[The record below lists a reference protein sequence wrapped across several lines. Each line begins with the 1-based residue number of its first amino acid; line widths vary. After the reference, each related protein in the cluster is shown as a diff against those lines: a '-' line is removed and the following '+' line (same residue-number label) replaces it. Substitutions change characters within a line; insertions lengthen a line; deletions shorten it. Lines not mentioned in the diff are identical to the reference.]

1 MLNIAPALRQILPV
15 LCRAPRFQEPPR
27 RVLHKMAQ
35 LLHPARLAQPELQ
48 CSQARR
54 DHPAPEPPNPAPPVE
69 GSPRVRV
76 RNRPRETH
84 RAQISR
90 TRHPLP
96 TAPTP
101 IRDRQ
106 ATRIRPTA
114 KIRGTQ
120 IPRTTRIHQIRIQTI
135 QVQRI
140 QIPPIRIRLIRLPR
154 LRIHRIPVHRTRIHR
169 TRPHPMRTLPIPPQ
183 NRKIRRR
190 PVLEE
195 THLLRGAEGGNA
207 FPMLPCPDILFSAQ
221 ARSCGCGS
229 PSFALPDAL

>member
-1 MLNIAPALRQILPV
+1 MPNIAPGLRQILPV

-27 RVLHKMAQ
+27 PVLHKMAQ
-35 LLHPARLAQPELQ
+35 SLHRARLVQGELQ

-54 DHPAPEPPNPAPPVE
+54 DHPVLSPEAPNPVPPVE
-69 GSPRVRV
+69 GNPRVRV
-76 RNRPRETH
+76 RNCPRETH

-101 IRDRQ
+101 IRDRR

-114 KIRGTQ
+114 KIRRTQ
-120 IPRTTRIHQIRIQTI
+120 IPRTARIHQIRIQTI
-135 QVQRI
+135 QIQRI

-154 LRIHRIPVHRTRIHR
+154 MRIHR
-169 TRPHPMRTLPIPPQ
+169 TRPRPIRTLPIPPQ

-207 FPMLPCPDILFSAQ
+207 FPMLPCSDILFSAQ

>member
-1 MLNIAPALRQILPV
+1 
-15 LCRAPRFQEPPR
+15 
-27 RVLHKMAQ
+27 MAQ
-35 LLHPARLAQPELQ
+35 SLHRARLAQPELQ
-48 CSQARR
+48 CSLDRR
-54 DHPAPEPPNPAPPVE
+54 DHPVLSPEAPNRAPPVE
-69 GSPRVRV
+69 GNPRARV

-84 RAQISR
+84 RAQISK

-101 IRDRQ
+101 IWDRR

-114 KIRGTQ
+114 KIRRTQ

-135 QVQRI
+135 QIRRI
-140 QIPPIRIRLIRLPR
+140 QIPPIRIRLSRLP
-154 LRIHRIPVHRTRIHR
+154 RTRIHR
-169 TRPHPMRTLPIPPQ
+169 TRPHPIRTLPIPPQ

-195 THLLRGAEGGNA
+195 TYLLRGAEGGNA
-207 FPMLPCPDILFSAQ
+207 FPMLPCPDIVFSAQ

>member
-54 DHPAPEPPNPAPPVE
+54 DHPVPEPPNPAPPVE
-69 GSPRVRV
+69 GNHRVRV
-76 RNRPRETH
+76 RNRPREPH

-101 IRDRQ
+101 IRHRR

-114 KIRGTQ
+114 KIR
-120 IPRTTRIHQIRIQTI
+120 RTTRIHQIRIQTI
-135 QVQRI
+135 QIQRI

-154 LRIHRIPVHRTRIHR
+154 LRIHR
-169 TRPHPMRTLPIPPQ
+169 TRPHPIRALPIPPQ
-183 NRKIRRR
+183 NRKIHRR

-195 THLLRGAEGGNA
+195 TRLLRGAEGGNA

-229 PSFALPDAL
+229 PSSALPDAL

>member
-54 DHPAPEPPNPAPPVE
+54 DHPVPEPPNPAPPVE
-69 GSPRVRV
+69 GNHRVRV

-84 RAQISR
+84 RAQIR

-101 IRDRQ
+101 IRDRR

-135 QVQRI
+135 QIQRI

-154 LRIHRIPVHRTRIHR
+154 IRIHR
-169 TRPHPMRTLPIPPQ
+169 TRPRPVRTLPIPPQ

-229 PSFALPDAL
+229 PSSALPDAL